1 MVYDYGKLIAGGIWA
16 SFGTPNSEF

>member
-16 SFGTPNSEF
+16 SFATLNSEF